1 VKVVSSLLDK
11 LTLRD
16 LTQTPDD
23 VAVSEGK
30 PTQQRTT
37 RQQMAKTQ
45 AGQYDLGFSLETR
58 GRSVGLQRQ
67 IDRDYITSLFGGR
80 STGSSRGFSHSV
92 QAARYRLSITDQT
105 IFLAEEEIAKTMRE
119 AANVES
125 VNLVRP
131 AEVAAKWENDASRKN
146 ETIEDHVAK
155 SPTKAKTLEEVEKAC
170 EVERA
175 VTPTDPAGEDSFV
188 DQITSRSP
196 AKPVSRI
203 EDSVEALDRL
213 EEALE
218 ALDQAALA
226 ERMVSPENTRH
237 NDPVQQAARSKA
249 EDSKVPMDKIK
260 AAHGQNPTKQT
271 TKPGYASMRVKPTAP
286 KQTAVVKKT
295 TSMIFRPSES
305 REESM
310 ERAGVENV
318 KGVNLAT
325 KKAPVKRPVSLLPPK
340 EPVKSTKPATRPTF
354 ELPGEAIA
362 RKLKEQREARLAQRE
377 SSEDSCQTARVSS
390 APKIKS
396 TKPPTKP
403 TFELPGEA
411 VSRRKREAHEAR
423 LKAQEEEERKR
434 REFKARPVR
443 KSVLP
448 STVPRDTVA
457 SRGRQ
462 SKVGLE
468 NIEDGSL
475 PVSKRGSTVGVHR
488 LSILQLNM
496 ANISAPRAPG
506 PPVPLVRKPST
517 ASSGPSVS
525 GLAIQRTVSAHE
537 VQAQRQRA
545 KEIYNRDAKFAE
557 DVEREKR
564 EREAAAKKSREEAAE
579 RGRQASR
586 EWAEKQRA
594 KKMAGGDKGMSA
606 GYGPGGQMGL
616 KA

>member
-1 VKVVSSLLDK
+1 
-11 LTLRD
+11 
-16 LTQTPDD
+16 
-23 VAVSEGK
+23 
-30 PTQQRTT
+30 
-37 RQQMAKTQ
+37 MAKTQ
-45 AGQYDLGFSLETR
+45 AGQSDLGFSLETQ
-58 GRSVGLQRQ
+58 GRSVGLQSQ
-67 IDRDYITSLFGGR
+67 IDRDYITCLFGGR
-80 STGSSRGFSHSV
+80 SVGSSRSFNYSV
-92 QAARYRLSITDQT
+92 RAARYRPSITDQT
-105 IFLAEEEIAKTMRE
+105 IFLADEEVYKITKNG
-119 AANVES
+119 ANAVDAD
-125 VNLVRP
+125 VVRP
-131 AEVAAKWENDASRKN
+131 AAVAAKWHKDTSRTN
-146 ETIEDHVAK
+146 ETREDLAAK

-170 EVERA
+170 KVERA
-175 VTPTDPAGEDSFV
+175 AIPADCPGEDSFV
-188 DQITSRSP
+188 EQITCRSP

-226 ERMVSPENTRH
+226 ERIVSPEKTRH
-237 NDPVQQAARSKA
+237 QNPMQQAVKSKA
-249 EDSKVPMDKIK
+249 PMDNAK
-260 AAHGQNPTKQT
+260 AARGQNASKQQT

-286 KQTAVVKKT
+286 KQTAVVKKAI
-295 TSMIFRPSES
+295 SMIFKEPES
-305 REESM
+305 RENST
-310 ERAGVENV
+310 ERSGVENV
-318 KGVNLAT
+318 SGVNPGV
-325 KKAPVKRPVSLLPPK
+325 KKAPVKRPTSLLPPK
-340 EPVKSTKPATRPTF
+340 EPVKSTKPPTRPTF

-362 RKLKEQREARLAQRE
+362 RRLKEQREARLAQRE
-377 SSEDSCQTARVSS
+377 SSEDSFHTARIPS

-396 TKPPTKP
+396 TKPPTKS

-434 REFKARPVR
+434 REFKARPIR

-457 SRGRQ
+457 SRARQ

-468 NIEDGSL
+468 NIEDGNL
-475 PVSKRGSTVGVHR
+475 TVSKRGSNVGAHR
-488 LSILQLNM
+488 PSILQLNM

-506 PPVPLVRKPST
+506 PPAPLSRKPST
-517 ASSGPSVS
+517 TSSGPSMS
-525 GLAIQRTVSAHE
+525 GLAMQRTVSAHE
-537 VQAQRQRA
+537 AQVQRQRA
-545 KEIYNRDAKFAE
+545 KEIYNRDTKLAE
-557 DVEREKR
+557 DIEREKR

-594 KKMAGGDKGMSA
+594 KKMAEGDKGIHA